1 MQEWTDKAK
10 EILKDY
16 LDNAR
21 VNLES
26 SGADADE
33 VIDDLRRHIEEEII
47 TAKLEIVTK
56 EYVEKVIANLKIA
69 EPETMNC
76 QTKSNSLPGKSDKFR
91 WTKKSK
97 SSTKFNTTY
106 FVLAMIFGVA
116 LPAITIMV
124 EVISGMCASAIFDPI
139 PTYYHLILISF
150 VPVGNLIICLAIKK
164 ERINNIRFINF
175 INSCTIGISFFYS
188 IIFLP
193 IMPFAA
199 IGILFMGFGFLPLS
213 PLTSLIV
220 ALLLRKRL
228 RNMLQPKKLTGC
240 WQFVLAICLIF
251 IMLELPKIITYT
263 GVQMAAGEKQS
274 TRINGIKLLRKA
286 GNKDNLLRACYPRGQ
301 RVPDVSTLILNLI
314 FKRVP
319 AKEVRGI
326 YYKVTGTPYNA
337 VKPPGFVG
345 FRGGARINAN
355 EFDFGQG
362 GDEVSARIRGLSLKQ
377 SRIDSIVNPESATYY
392 TEWIMEFKNDSRLQ
406 REARTQVT
414 LPPNGVV
421 SRLTL
426 WIDGEEREA
435 AYAGRAKVKEAY
447 KKVVQRRRDP
457 VLVTTC
463 GPDQILV
470 QCFPVPP
477 NGGTMKIKIGIT
489 APLVLE
495 SYTSGLLQLPNFTER
510 NFNIKNGLDH
520 SVWIESKE
528 RLLPVTNNSENI
540 IEHPATNLYALRT
553 KLTENLFESGFAV
566 MAERL
571 SDPKEILVDNF
582 AGETNQIVL
591 QKIKERN
598 VVCPEKVVLII
609 DGSRR
614 MKKNI
619 ETIKSVFKQFPK
631 NIELTVLLAS
641 DNVIKLKSID
651 ELNDACFV
659 GGCDNIPALVEGWNV
674 ASEKTNSVV
683 LWLHGTQPF
692 ELMDAENLIQNLER
706 RPKNPE
712 IYDFQFGGGPNKIAA
727 KLNGLPQIKRLRS
740 FGNSEAE
747 LKKLFD
753 LWRGTKKQ
761 FYFDRELIPARNVD
775 KINEDSHVARLWAN
789 EEVSKLAN
797 SWSGKDKIKAVE
809 IASDYHLVTPVS
821 GAVVLE
827 NTEQYIEAGL
837 EPVDE
842 ATSPHVIPEPF
853 LFINCYLLFI
863 IYYCR
868 RKFKFSKI

>member
-1 MQEWTDKAK
+1 MQEWTDKAI
-10 EILKDY
+10 EILNDY
-16 LDNAR
+16 LDNSRA
-21 VNLES
+21 NLES

-33 VIDDLRRHIEEEII
+33 VIEDLRRHIDEEII
-47 TAKLEIVTK
+47 GAKLEIVTK
-56 EYVEKVIANLKIA
+56 EDIGKVIANLKIS
-69 EPETMNC
+69 EPETKNC
-76 QTKSNSLPGKSDKFR
+76 QTKSNCLPGKSDKFR
-91 WTKKSK
+91 CTTKSK
-97 SSTKFNTTY
+97 SSTKFSTTG
-106 FVLAMIFGVA
+106 FVFAIIFGVA
-116 LPAITIMV
+116 LPAITIMI
-124 EVISGMCASAIFDPI
+124 EVITGMCASSIFDPI
-139 PTYYHLILISF
+139 PSYFHLILISF
-150 VPVGNLIICLAIKK
+150 VPVGNLFICLAIKK
-164 ERINNIRFINF
+164 EKINNIKVINF

-188 IIFLP
+188 IVFLP

-199 IGILFMGFGFLPLS
+199 VGILFMGFGFLPLS

-220 ALLLRKRL
+220 AVLLRKKI
-228 RNMLQPKKLTGC
+228 RNILQPKKLSGC

-251 IMLELPKIITYT
+251 ILLELPKIITYT

-286 GNKDNLLRACYPRGQ
+286 GNNDNLLRACYPKGQ
-301 RVPDVSTLILNLI
+301 RVPDVTTLIFNLI

-406 REARTQVT
+406 REARTQLT

-435 AYAGRAKVKEAY
+435 AYAGRAKVKKAY

-463 GPDQILV
+463 GPEQILV

-510 NFNIKNGLDH
+510 NFNIKNGLEH

-540 IEHPATNLYALRT
+540 IEHPATNLFALRT
-553 KLTENLFESGFAV
+553 KLTENQFENGFAV

-619 ETIKSVFKQFPK
+619 ETIKSAFKQFPN

-641 DNVIKLKSID
+641 DNVKKIKSVD
-651 ELNDACFV
+651 ELSESSFV
-659 GGCDNIPALVEGWNV
+659 GGCDNIPALVEGWNI
-674 ASEKTNSVV
+674 ASEKTNSVI

-706 RPKNPE
+706 RPKNPK
-712 IYDFQFGGGPNKIAA
+712 IFDFQFGGGPNKIAA

-740 FGNSEAE
+740 FGNSKAE

-753 LWRGTKKQ
+753 LWHGTKKQ
-761 FYFDRELIPARNVD
+761 LYFDRELIPVKNID
-775 KINEDSHVARLWAN
+775 STSEDSHVARLWAN
-789 EEVSKLAN
+789 EKVCKLAN
-797 SWSGKDKIKAVE
+797 SWNGKDKIKAVE

-837 EPVDE
+837 EPVSE
-842 ATSPHVIPEPF
+842 ETSPQVIPEPGIM
-853 LFINCYLLFI
+853 LIIGLLGTCCI
-863 IYYCR
+863 MRR
-868 RKFKFSKI
+868 RKSA